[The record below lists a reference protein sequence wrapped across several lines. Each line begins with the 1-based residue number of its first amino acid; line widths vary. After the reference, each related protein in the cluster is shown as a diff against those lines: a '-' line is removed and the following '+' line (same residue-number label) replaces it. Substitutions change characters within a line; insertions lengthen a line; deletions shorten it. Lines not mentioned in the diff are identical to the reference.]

1 MTEDQNEGEQ
11 QASGPRRGLDR
22 VRGGAGRARQALSNS
37 ADQISGREFRRQ
49 YEEFA
54 DVVSTSVIGLDGDL
68 RHLSKSVDELQQQLA
83 NLAVT
88 PPDPR
93 REAVTVPP
101 NGPALLA
108 TFISLGLAVAA
119 FLMAAFA
126 IIRTL

>member
-37 ADQISGREFRRQ
+37 ADQVSGREFRRQ

-119 FLMAAFA
+119 FLMAAVA

>member
-119 FLMAAFA
+119 FLMAAVA

>member
-54 DVVSTSVIGLDGDL
+54 DVVSTSVLGLDGDL

-83 NLAVT
+83 NLEVA

-101 NGPALLA
+101 NGPSLLA

-119 FLMAAFA
+119 FLMAAVA